1 MYGID
6 VHGLFCGEQ
15 KHYIIR
21 KKARQNL
28 EKFLLTHFRICGRL
42 ENALLWYG
50 RLITSIRLSNHIK
63 NGVNSQWKRT
73 EYVLLL
79 RARACV

>member
-1 MYGID
+1 M
-6 VHGLFCGEQ
+6 
-15 KHYIIR
+15 
-21 KKARQNL
+21 
-28 EKFLLTHFRICGRL
+28 EKFLLTHFQICGRL

-50 RLITSIRLSNHIK
+50 RLTTTMKLPNHIK